1 MLQIG
6 AALFYYKLG
15 QTLLQIG
22 VASLLQIRAT
32 VITNWGSY
40 YKLGQPLLQNRAAIT
55 NWVKMYY
62 KLGQVLQI
70 RAIIIGWGITD
81 VNTFEDKLNKLEK
94 TIEFEKEKNRT
105 RLEKVW
111 QDNHELRK
119 KVRDLEELCCR
130 DNIRTDGPDK

>member
-22 VASLLQIRAT
+22 AASLLQINAS
-32 VITNWGSY
+32 VVTNWGSY

-55 NWVKMYY
+55 NWGKMYY

-70 RAIIIGWGITD
+70 RTIITNWGIT
-81 VNTFEDKLNKLEK
+81 VVAVTLAVIVSKSNVFVFG
-94 TIEFEKEKNRT
+94 IIIF
-105 RLEKVW
+105 
-111 QDNHELRK
+111 
-119 KVRDLEELCCR
+119 
-130 DNIRTDGPDK
+130 P